1 MHITIIFDFSN
12 FVKAK
17 QKVNF
22 FVKEK
27 MLNFIISL
35 EKNCAVW

>member
-35 EKNCAVW
+35 EKICVIW